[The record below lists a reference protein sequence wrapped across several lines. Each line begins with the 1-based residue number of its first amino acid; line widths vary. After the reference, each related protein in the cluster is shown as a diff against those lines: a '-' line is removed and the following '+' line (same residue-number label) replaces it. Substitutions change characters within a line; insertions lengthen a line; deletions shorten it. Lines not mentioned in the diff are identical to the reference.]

1 MACAT
6 GRLNKP
12 PCIDRPLRFGESVRI
27 LNRLHYQLGT
37 YKPVFKNIGKS
48 NSKYCVLSSLVVAV
62 ILLLLTLVW
71 ADEILTTLDDL
82 PFVLPRRTA
91 PFEGLSF
98 VRYINQD
105 LRGKTII
112 ANGFAARKHMYRYSV
127 PALNAFVKGGDH
139 GGNHSWSHAD
149 YGLLGAKEFC
159 NAVKTPTGFFNIG
172 PVKEGFFRFRI

>member
-6 GRLNKP
+6 ERLNKP
-12 PCIDRPLRFGESVRI
+12 PCIDRPLRFGKKGGI
-27 LNRLHYQLGT
+27 LNRLHYQRGM

-82 PFVLPRRTA
+82 TFVMPRRTA

-105 LRGKTII
+105 LRGESTI
-112 ANGFAARKHMYRYSV
+112 A
-127 PALNAFVKGGDH
+127 
-139 GGNHSWSHAD
+139 
-149 YGLLGAKEFC
+149 
-159 NAVKTPTGFFNIG
+159 TGF
-172 PVKEGFFRFRI
+172 VV

>member
-1 MACAT
+1 M
-6 GRLNKP
+6 
-12 PCIDRPLRFGESVRI
+12 
-27 LNRLHYQLGT
+27 
-37 YKPVFKNIGKS
+37 
-48 NSKYCVLSSLVVAV
+48 SSLVAAV

-112 ANGFAARKHMYRYSV
+112 ATGFAARKHMYRYSV

-139 GGNHSWSHAD
+139 GGNHCWSHAD
-149 YGLLGAKEFC
+149 YGLLSAKEFC
-159 NAVKTPTGFFNIG
+159 NAAKTPTGFFNIG
-172 PVKEGFFRFRI
+172 PVKGSFFRFCI